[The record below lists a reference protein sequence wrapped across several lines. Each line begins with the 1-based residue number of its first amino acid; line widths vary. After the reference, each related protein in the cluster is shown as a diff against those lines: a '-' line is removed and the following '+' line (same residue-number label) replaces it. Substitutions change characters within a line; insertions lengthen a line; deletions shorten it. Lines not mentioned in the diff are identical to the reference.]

1 MLRLRPASDVRTS
14 GLVAAALALAASCGS
29 APATSPHAG
38 PGRGQPTSALQY
50 EVTPHDGGARLSV
63 AADLPPGLPPSYH
76 VDPSMTRWLR
86 DLEME
91 SGEAWSKVPFD
102 GETWQLAGCEH
113 GCRVR
118 YQFDL
123 GAAAREMDDF
133 AYASGSAGAYLAPPS
148 TWLLHPAAE
157 TSGVPYRFR
166 VAATREAQF
175 VTGVFPAAPAARAI
189 GAPRAIG
196 AQHASDVPS
205 TEPASGAPPTLDP
218 TYGADLADLP
228 ESPYSVFGRFERARV
243 QLAGGG
249 VDLAIVNSPLAAG
262 NTPLVRWI
270 DESAGAVSA
279 YYGTFPIPHAAV
291 IVLVEEG
298 ADIGYAMTLGNG
310 GGSIVARV
318 GREVEEARL
327 LRSWMMTHEMLHL
340 AFPNLPR
347 KHRWLEEGMATYVEP
362 IARARTGALTEE
374 EVWRGMV
381 KGMFF
386 AQPLPG
392 EGGLDETPTWGRIYW
407 GGALFCLLA
416 DVRIRERTGNRRSLD
431 DALRGILARGGN
443 VSVRWGIDRVL
454 DAGDE
459 ATGTTVLSELHAE
472 MGRSPVEVDLAELW
486 SRLGVRSRGTS
497 GSSALTGQLVFDDGA
512 PLAHIRRSI
521 TSPSSNTSLSSNKN

>member
-1 MLRLRPASDVRTS
+1 MPRPRPAFDVRTS
-14 GLVAAALALAASCGS
+14 ALVAAALALAASCGS
-29 APATSPHAG
+29 APPTSLHGTAS
-38 PGRGQPTSALQY
+38 GRGQASALRY
-50 EVTPHDGGARLSV
+50 EVTPHEGGARLSV

-102 GETWQLAGCEH
+102 GETWQLRGCEE

-118 YQFDL
+118 YEFDL
-123 GAAAREMDDF
+123 GSAAREMDDF
-133 AYASGSAGAYLAPPS
+133 AYASRSAGAYLAPPS

-175 VTGVFPAAPAARAI
+175 VTGVFPAAHAT
-189 GAPRAIG
+189 GAPRART
-196 AQHASDVPS
+196 AQHASDTPS
-205 TEPASGAPPTLDP
+205 TEPAPGAPPALDP
-218 TYGADLADLP
+218 TYGADIADLP
-228 ESPYSVFGRFERARV
+228 ESPYSVFGRFERSRV
-243 QLAGGG
+243 QLTGGG

-298 ADIGYAMTLGNG
+298 GEIGYAMTLGNG

-318 GREVEEARL
+318 GRDVSEARL
-327 LRSWMMTHEMLHL
+327 LGSWMMTHDLLHL
-340 AFPNLPR
+340 AFPSLPR
-347 KHRWLEEGMATYVEP
+347 EHRWLEEGMATYVEP

-416 DVRIRERTGNRRSLD
+416 DVRIRERTSNRRSLD

-443 VSVRWGIDRVL
+443 VSVRWGIDRAL
-454 DAGDE
+454 RAGDE

-472 MGRSPVEVDLAELW
+472 MGRSPVEVDLADLW
-486 SRLGVRSRGTS
+486 SRLGVRSR
-497 GSSALTGQLVFDDGA
+497 AAAGQLVFDDGA

-521 TSPSSNTSLSSNKN
+521 THPSSNTSLSSNKN